1 MTKSRHMLLVSV
13 AALLAAPALAHA
25 DDLTIAVVGPMTGP
39 NASIGD
45 QMKHGAELAAEAINK
60 KGGVLG
66 KTVKIDVED
75 DVCDPKQ
82 AVSVANR
89 VQANGIQFVD
99 GHACSGASIPAS
111 AVYGEAGILMM
122 TPASSNPKLTED
134 AAANHWPTIL
144 RLYGRDDAQGAY
156 IGPWIAKHFG
166 SGKIA
171 VLHDKSAY
179 GKGLADN
186 VKAGLEKAG
195 VKIVDYAGINPGE
208 KDYRAVISRLKSEG
222 VTFLYFGGYATE
234 GGLIKRQAADAGYDL
249 QMMMGDSIATPDFWS
264 ASGPAGQNTLF
275 TFPPDGRDS
284 PEAKEA
290 LEQFKQINF
299 TPEGFTLFAY
309 AVVQAIA
316 GGIEE
321 AKSTD
326 PKKVA
331 AALRQNK
338 VDTVFGPVGF
348 DPKGDIQNPRYNI
361 NQWKDG
367 AYAKLPS
374 QD

>member
-1 MTKSRHMLLVSV
+1 MITLRQTLLMPLL
-13 AALLAAPALAHA
+13 ALLAAPAPGRA

-39 NASIGD
+39 NASIGE
-45 QMKHGAELAAEAINK
+45 QLKHGAELAAAAINA

-66 KTVKIDVED
+66 KTIAVDVED
-75 DVCDPKQ
+75 DACDPKQ

-89 VQANGIQFVD
+89 VEANGIRFVD

-111 AVYGEAGILMM
+111 AVYGDAGILMM

-134 AAANHWPTIL
+134 AAAHRWSTIL
-144 RLYGRDDAQGAY
+144 RLYGRDDAQGAF
-156 IGPWIAKHFG
+156 IGPWIAKHYA

-186 VKAGLEKAG
+186 VKAVLEKAG
-195 VKIVDYAGINPGE
+195 VKVVDYAGINPGE
-208 KDYRAVISRLKSEG
+208 KDYRAVLSRLKGEG
-222 VTFLYFGGYATE
+222 VTFLYFGGYTTE
-234 GGLIKRQAADAGYDL
+234 GGLLKRQAVDAGYDL
-249 QMMMGDSIATPDFWS
+249 QMMMGDSIATPDFWNI
-264 ASGPAGQNTLF
+264 AGPAGQGTLF

-284 PEAKEA
+284 PEAKGA
-290 LEQFKQINF
+290 LEQFRRLGF
-299 TPEGFTLFAY
+299 APEGFTLFSY

-316 GGIEE
+316 GGIKT
-321 AKSTD
+321 ANSTD
-326 PKKVA
+326 PKTVA
-331 AALRQNK
+331 TALRQGK
-338 VDTVFGPVGF
+338 VETVFGPVGF
-348 DPKGDIQNPRYNI
+348 DAKGDVQDPRYNI

-367 AYAKLPS
+367 AYAKLSS

>member
-1 MTKSRHMLLVSV
+1 MMIRPTMLVSLF
-13 AALLAAPALAHA
+13 ALTMASAMARA

-39 NASIGD
+39 NASIGE
-45 QMKHGAELAAEAINK
+45 QMKHGAELAADAINK

-66 KTVKIDVED
+66 KTVKIAVED
-75 DVCDPKQ
+75 DGCEPKQ

-89 VQANGIQFVD
+89 VQSNNIQFVD

-111 AVYGEAGILMM
+111 AVYGDAGILMM

-134 AAANHWPTIL
+134 AAAHHWPTIL
-144 RLYGRDDAQGAY
+144 RLYGRDDAQGAF
-156 IGPWIAKHFG
+156 IGPWIAKHYG
-166 SGKIA
+166 TGKIA

-195 VKIVDYAGINPGE
+195 VKIADYAGINPGE
-208 KDYRAVISRLKSEG
+208 KDYRAVISRLKAEG

-234 GGLIKRQAADAGYDL
+234 GGLIKRQASDAGYDL
-249 QMMMGDSIATPDFWS
+249 QLMMGDSIATPDFWS
-264 ASGPAGQNTLF
+264 TSGPAGQGTLF
-275 TFPPDGRDS
+275 TFPPDGRES
-284 PEAKEA
+284 AEAKAA

-299 TPEGFTLFAY
+299 TPEGFTLFSY

-316 GGIEE
+316 GGIEK
-321 AKSTD
+321 ANSTD
-326 PKKVA
+326 AKKVA
-331 AALRQNK
+331 QALRQTK

-348 DPKGDIQNPRYNI
+348 DAKGDVLNPQYNI